1 MTSPLSSNFAGL
13 PVLPTAQAQQE
24 RVDRILGLLA
34 PSATGG
40 PAAVPLF
47 EDLVKAAQRV
57 NETLRPY
64 GVEFEMKESR
74 VITRIID
81 IETGEVI
88 RQIPV
93 VAILSIAEHLDDL
106 PGLLVDTQA

>member
-1 MTSPLSSNFAGL
+1 MTSPLSSSFAGL
-13 PVLPTAQAQQE
+13 PVLSSAQSQQQ
-24 RVDRILGLLA
+24 RVDRMLGLLGA
-34 PSATGG
+34 TTTGRSAS
-40 PAAVPLF
+40 VPIF

-64 GVEFEMKESR
+64 GVEFEMKEAR

-93 VAILSIAEHLDDL
+93 EAVLSIAEHLDAL
-106 PGLLVDTQA
+106 PGLLLDAEA

>member
-1 MTSPLSSNFAGL
+1 MTSPLSSSFAGL
-13 PVLPTAQAQQE
+13 PTLPSAQSQQQ
-24 RVDRILGLLA
+24 RVDRLLGLL
-34 PSATGG
+34 G
-40 PAAVPLF
+40 PAAVGRTAQTPLF
-47 EDLVKAAQRV
+47 EDLVKATQRV

-64 GVEFEMKESR
+64 GVQFEMKETR

-93 VAILSIAEHLDDL
+93 EAVLSIAEHLDAL
-106 PGLLVDTQA
+106 PGLLVDAQA

>member
-13 PVLPTAQAQQE
+13 PVLPSAQAQQQ
-24 RVDRILGLLA
+24 RVDRILGLLSPASTARSTSA
-34 PSATGG
+34 P
-40 PAAVPLF
+40 VF

-64 GVEFEMKESR
+64 GVEFEMKEAR
-74 VITRIID
+74 VITRVID

-93 VAILSIAEHLDDL
+93 EAVLSIAEHLDAL
-106 PGLLVDTQA
+106 PGLFVDEQA